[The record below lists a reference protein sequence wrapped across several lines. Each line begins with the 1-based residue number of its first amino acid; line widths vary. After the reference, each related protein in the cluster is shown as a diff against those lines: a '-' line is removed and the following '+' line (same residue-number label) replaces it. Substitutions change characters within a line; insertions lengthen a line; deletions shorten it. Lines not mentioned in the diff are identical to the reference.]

1 MLDKD
6 VVNKYFHESPE
17 CNLQCLLAY
26 LQDNKTETG
35 TTAVEKWKQTVSK
48 KLVWKFVD
56 HDFFKHSVA
65 SKLVPAI
72 QKIVPLVNESAKL
85 SIADLK
91 MDQYLSSPKAQLVR
105 SALLSNLGKLH
116 SNIRNLIERVG
127 KATAEESSI
136 ARQSRSERDHALL
149 AQLFERNALK
159 EKQALLAEL
168 AKPSYQDDFLKRF
181 GNSFCQICS
190 YDDTFSDDDFF
201 IYCEVI

>member
-1 MLDKD
+1 LNIKFSI
-6 VVNKYFHESPE
+6 FHSLKEHFCVILHTLKIS
-17 CNLQCLLAY
+17 CFLIKNLHHLC
-26 LQDNKTETG
+26 
-35 TTAVEKWKQTVSK
+35 
-48 KLVWKFVD
+48 
-56 HDFFKHSVA
+56 
-65 SKLVPAI
+65 
-72 QKIVPLVNESAKL
+72 
-85 SIADLK
+85 
-91 MDQYLSSPKAQLVR
+91 
-105 SALLSNLGKLH
+105 ALLSNLGKLH